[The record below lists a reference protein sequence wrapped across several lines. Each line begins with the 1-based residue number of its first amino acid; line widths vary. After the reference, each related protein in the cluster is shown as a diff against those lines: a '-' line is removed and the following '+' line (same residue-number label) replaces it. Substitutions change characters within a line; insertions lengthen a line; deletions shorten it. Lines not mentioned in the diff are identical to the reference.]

1 MEKIIIVQHCQSEH
15 HINDLTGGWTDTPL
29 TDFGRKQA
37 NLIGTRLKKETNGN
51 GYVLYSSDLMRAKQT
66 AEIIGGYF
74 NLNVIEDSRL
84 REINNGI
91 AAGKTKDWVKENEN
105 PRLKK
110 GFDIDYLAFAEG
122 ETVREFYKRI
132 YVCMEEFSGIEGKNL
147 IIVTHGGA
155 ISNILAW
162 WLKLNPEILNETCF
176 LASPGSISVLSK
188 SRYGQNALRLFND
201 TSHLASLGQR

>member
-29 TDFGRKQA
+29 TDFGREQA
-37 NLIGTRLKKETNGN
+37 NLIGTRLKKETNGD

-66 AEIIGGYF
+66 AEIIGGYL

-91 AAGKTKDWVKENEN
+91 AAGKTKDWVRENEN
-105 PRLKK
+105 ESLKE

-122 ETVREFYKRI
+122 ETVREFYGRTREF
-132 YVCMEEFSGIEGKNL
+132 MEEISTIDEKNIL
-147 IIVTHGGA
+147 IVTHGGA

-162 WLKLNPEILNETCF
+162 CLKLNPEILNEACF
-176 LASPGSISVLSK
+176 LASPGSVSILAK
-188 SRYGQNALRLFND
+188 SRYGQNALKLFND
-201 TSHLASLGQR
+201 KSHLASLGQR